1 MNPFIAWRNFKLKG
15 KPEKERAYR
24 KYGIR
29 QARLDLIQKWTK
41 LCSRHYKETLPH
53 KNKRIRLVMP
63 VMIEILSFEIKS
75 RPVKPGS
82 RYHDEP
88 VKIPK
93 GQGYCTVCGERTRVM
108 WWGCCMDFPGVLST
122 CPTSKSDISRYD
134 KPGFEH
140 TWSLDSTFGWNFL
153 QDFLRKEYSVVKI
166 T

>member
-1 MNPFIAWRNFKLKG
+1 MFQLRIVQVEIGFSLFDSYAVVNPFIAWRNFKLKG

-41 LCSRHYKETLPH
+41 LCSRHYKDTLPH

-88 VKIPK
+88 VKMPK
-93 GQGYCTVCGERTRVM
+93 GKGYCIVPGCGERTRFM
-108 WWGCCMDFPGVLST
+108 CWGCCMDFPGVFPV
-122 CPTSKSDISRYD
+122 CDTSKSDCFQKMHEMRNEI
-134 KPGFEH
+134 
-140 TWSLDSTFGWNFL
+140 
-153 QDFLRKEYSVVKI
+153 
-166 T
+166 